1 MRGGRRHPV
10 DRDERREDLLRPSRY
25 LGYDRDALGMHLV
38 RCEAYEI
45 AESQLRRAVW
55 LNPFEADFKQ
65 HLAWC
70 LYKQERFAA
79 ARDWILEALAAAPD
93 HLERKQIL
101 QLIEQHLASSDKG
114 AGHAPG
120 R

>member
-1 MRGGRRHPV
+1 MRRRPRHAV

-25 LGYDRDALGMHLV
+25 LGYDRDALAMHLV

-45 AESQLRRAVW
+45 AESQFRRAIW

-70 LYKQERFAA
+70 LYKQQRFGE
-79 ARDWILEALAAAPD
+79 ARDWILQALQAEPD
-93 HLERKQIL
+93 HPERKQIL
-101 QLIEQHLASSDKG
+101 QLIERHLASSDKG
-114 AGHAPG
+114 AGHAP
-120 R
+120 RE